1 MKKFEFRLDPVIR
14 YRKHLERMALMEL
27 AKAKR
32 LLLQTKNKI
41 EVLKRNRSDVTAN
54 LRSEESKGIDV
65 SRHRIFSAY
74 LRGVTAQ
81 IALEKDRLVEIAAT
95 IREKQEA
102 FDAERIKKESLVLL
116 RQKKHADYL
125 EAIDR
130 AEQKAADELMSLR
143 WRPVEAVAET

>member
-14 YRKHLERMALMEL
+14 YREHLERMALMEL

-41 EVLKRNRSDVTAN
+41 ESLKRNRSDVTAN
-54 LRSEESKGIDV
+54 LRSEETKGIDV
-65 SRHRIFSAY
+65 SRHRLFTAY

-81 IALEKDRLVEIAAT
+81 IAIEKDRLVGMAAT
-95 IREKQEA
+95 IKEKQHA
-102 FDAERIKKESLVLL
+102 FDAQRIKKESLVLL
-116 RQKKHADYL
+116 KQKKHADYL

-143 WRPVEAVAET
+143 WRPAEAAAEM

>member
-1 MKKFEFRLDPVIR
+1 MEKFGFRLDPVIR
-14 YRKHLERMALMEL
+14 YREHLERMALMEL

-41 EVLKRNRSDVTAN
+41 EVLERNRSDVTAN
-54 LRSEESKGIDV
+54 LRSEETKGIDV

-74 LRGVTAQ
+74 LRGVTAR
-81 IALEKDRLVEIAAT
+81 IAQEKDRLVEIAAT

-102 FDAERIKKESLVLL
+102 FDAQRIKKESLVLL

-143 WRPVEAVAET
+143 WRPGEAVAET